1 MSLLIEP
8 TLRSELLGGQT
19 AIVTGGS
26 RGIGG
31 ATATMLA
38 ANGAKVVIAE
48 VDEAKAHEAVAD
60 LDAELGAG
68 TASAFVADLVA
79 PDACDRLVAHTLDT
93 FGGVDIVVNNAGY
106 AWDGGI
112 HAMSDEQFQAM
123 LDIHL
128 IVPFRLARACAPV
141 FRAAAKADDEAG
153 VTRHRKTVMISSMA
167 GEWGLVGAGNYA
179 SAKAG
184 VLGLMRTLAQEWGR
198 YRVNVNAVAFGVV
211 QTRFGLP
218 QSEDQVIETG
228 GRTIHV
234 GMPAKQAERMG
245 VTVDPDKPPTDEETY
260 AAKPMPPQMVALGRS
275 GTIEDA
281 ANSIFYLC
289 SPMSDYTTGQ
299 VLAVN
304 GGARGGM
311 S

>member
-1 MSLLIEP
+1 MLIDPAIRTDLLQ
-8 TLRSELLGGQT
+8 GQT

-31 ATATMLA
+31 AAAAMLA
-38 ANGAKVVIAE
+38 ANGAHVVIAE
-48 VDEAKAHEAVAD
+48 VDEAKAHEAVDD

-93 FGGVDIVVNNAGY
+93 YGGVDIVVNNAGY

-112 HAMSDEQFQAM
+112 HSMSDEQFQAM

-141 FRAAAKADDEAG
+141 FRAAAKADDAAG
-153 VTRHRKTVMISSMA
+153 VTRHRKTVMVSSMA

-179 SAKAG
+179 AAKAG

-245 VTVDPDKPPTDEETY
+245 VTVDPDKPPTDEEIY

>member
-1 MSLLIEP
+1 MSLLVEP
-8 TLRSELLGGQT
+8 TLRTELLDGQT

-48 VDEAKAHEAVAD
+48 VDADKASETVQILNGEFGD
-60 LDAELGAG
+60 D

-79 PDACDRLVAHTLDT
+79 PDACDNLVNHTIDT
-93 FGGVDIVVNNAGY
+93 YGGLDIVVNNAGY

-112 HAMSDEQFQAM
+112 HSMTDDQFQAM

-128 IVPFRLARACAPV
+128 VVPFRLARACAPV
-141 FRAAAKADDEAG
+141 FRAAAGADADAG
-153 VTRHRKTVMISSMA
+153 VLRHRKTVMVSSLA
-167 GEWGLVGAGNYA
+167 GEWGLMGAGNYA

-184 VLGLMRTLAQEWGR
+184 MLGLMRTLAQEWGR
-198 YRVNVNAVAFGVV
+198 YHVNVNAVAFGQI

-218 QSEDQVIETG
+218 QSDAEVIETG
-228 GRTIHV
+228 GRTIKV
-234 GMPAKQAERMG
+234 GMPPKQAERIG
-245 VTVDPDKPPTDEETY
+245 VKIDPDHVPTDEEIY
-260 AAKPMPPQMVALGRS
+260 AAKPMPMVPLGRS
-275 GTIEDA
+275 GTILEA
-281 ANSIFYLC
+281 ADSIFYLC
-289 SPMSDYTTGQ
+289 SPLSDYTTGQ
-299 VLAVN
+299 VLVVS

>member
-8 TLRSELLGGQT
+8 TLRSELLAGQT

-31 ATATMLA
+31 ATATTLA

-48 VDEAKAHEAVAD
+48 VDADKASETVQTLNDEFGAD
-60 LDAELGAG
+60 

-79 PDACDRLVAHTLDT
+79 PDACDNLVSHTVDT
-93 FGGVDIVVNNAGY
+93 FGGLDIVVNNAGY

-112 HAMSDEQFQAM
+112 HSMTDDQFQAM

-128 IVPFRLARACAPV
+128 VVPFRLARACAPV
-141 FRAAAKADDEAG
+141 FRAAAGTDADAG
-153 VTRHRKTVMISSMA
+153 IQRHRKTVMVSSLA
-167 GEWGLVGAGNYA
+167 GQWGLTGAGNYA
-179 SAKAG
+179 AAKAG
-184 VLGLMRTLAQEWGR
+184 MLGLMRTLAQEWGR
-198 YRVNVNAVAFGVV
+198 YRVNVNAVAFGVI

-218 QSEDQVIETG
+218 QSDAEVIETG
-228 GRTIHV
+228 GRTIKV
-234 GMPAKQAERMG
+234 GMPVKQAERMG
-245 VTVDPDKPPTDEETY
+245 VNIDPDHVPTDEEIY
-260 AAKPMPPQMVALGRS
+260 AAKPMPMVPLGRS
-275 GTIEDA
+275 GTIREA
-281 ANSIFYLC
+281 ADSIFYLC

-299 VLAVN
+299 VLTVS